1 MKPFAAALVVVAIAT
16 AAFSSEAA
24 DLLQHHGLANGAN
37 CVTVSA
43 NDSSARTEPCQA
55 GDSQLFELYANRML
69 RSNVNGGRCLEYS
82 TSDGSVRAAKCED
95 GKWEQMWRVRYDD
108 TIIPMGFGISGK
120 CLDGEGAGAGAGSM
134 RALALAPCDATRP
147 SQIFRS
153 SILTPDRGV
162 TLSFDGKCLS
172 SPWSASD
179 PTPSSYACHQDFN
192 QVWSYT
198 ADDELRVFGDRCLQ
212 HDVATLT
219 TVAIAACDGSSKQ
232 KWDVDSTTGRVMP
245 QWSMARCLDLSTSPP
260 TLAYCGS
267 GIPPSAVLDAY
278 GLILAREGRLRRTL
292 MRASS
297 LSNRLECMAASDSAV
312 TLSPCRA
319 DAPFWWEFA
328 SGMAVKVAGN
338 KCLDFAQS
346 GDRLHMVT
354 ASCNQQDSQKW
365 NWDARTGAIS
375 SPHPLAH
382 GKCVTYS
389 AGGNSLDSNPQQLT
403 LDACNP
409 FDPKPT
415 QLFRPKP
422 FSQFPPP
429 SRAVAQN
436 AYCSQRSSRAAD
448 IGLIRD
454 TLFYH
459 NDMSYLVPSTLTGR
473 EASSYYSSVVFDSL
487 SVVLGQQTG
496 ALKEGWLVE
505 LLQRSTDGVRVLIDL
520 AELMCVVRERDA
532 ELQPKITA
540 WFNTNSR
547 EPNTRLLEEANFLR
561 MAALQLQLA
570 SLPATSVLVR
580 VFSDSVATSVSKRLD
595 SLASVDAVIRYVT
608 SEDMVWFAKLLQPVC
623 SAQPQLKI
631 CSPLQWSRLVS
642 ARKDLLEVV
651 DAAVNASGK
660 TNELMTPEVNLK
672 ADAFV
677 QVYRAGLGKDSP
689 IDAKTWTA
697 FAQYVVFGSSK
708 PVTKYSIAELLR
720 TTTKKEMV
728 LVLALWPFFSS
739 DDMAAWGPYYTAL
752 SDQLHD
758 ERRRELERI
767 VYRSQVMTL
776 EAYMDGRLS
785 DTALLVTNL
794 LPRIC
799 SRFLAQAF
807 RVCGLAKFHTL
818 TSVRAEL
825 QRAIKAADGA
835 VTTEIETMAAQFVQ
849 VFGAN
854 AAAPEEDKLWTLTAL
869 RLLFNSVELM
879 IYPPKTLL
887 ASARIDGFLLSYVV
901 SVAHFNAINKLIN
914 DRDVDGMAAYVHVNS
929 SSSDLAVLGKSV
941 LPRLCFNPNN
951 PEFSVCKLME
961 FYTGLQ
967 QVVTF
972 EKSRFATVVPL
983 AELAEVD
990 VRKQLDVIDQENK
1003 HFEVINA
1010 IQDSANQIGKKI
1022 QEESDKIQDVIKL
1035 ESAAIRADIDAST
1048 KVLFDKMGEEG
1059 RALQAAIDASTR
1071 DLEQA
1076 IGAAADVIRQDIARN
1091 TKLLYEK
1098 MDDEARALQNSI
1110 TENTR
1115 KLSQQIGAEAA
1126 TTRSLIKDS
1135 TDKLYNKLDAE
1146 GKAIR
1151 GKIDQATEKLYTK
1164 IGEEGRS
1171 IRNKID
1177 ESTDKLYQ
1185 KIGDEGVKTRD
1196 KIDASTR
1203 ELTGVI
1209 NASTSK
1215 LEGKIDA
1222 STGKIVGTFKT
1233 GFTALA
1239 DYYKSDAKVNVA
1251 QLQKN
1256 IRMSIETTDKLIKK
1270 ISDSMKPFTAE
1281 MMRAVDLMKGVAD
1294 AQSVFLALESS
1305 AAALEVAAEIANNC
1319 NPFKLLF
1326 SGFHPEKA
1334 LQAAAK
1340 VEETIGKIQVHDA
1353 DTKEL
1358 VRRGKKVGEQTDEME
1373 AIVKEF
1379 SSMSKSIAEIG
1390 TLIKNLATG
1399 DLTPEESS
1407 ELVDSLLEAYE
1418 SFDGD
1423 VTQTQLTVLQ
1433 DELNSLIDHI
1443 LSMIEKVPSAGPIAS
1458 ALQATRNAR
1467 SQAGAVFAAMG
1478 ETYSELNAQFEKLG
1492 QAARAAANANAAN
1505 HLGTVASNMGRR
1517 RLQGSASS
1525 SSFKPFYSMAYAG
1538 LSKLFMQYK
1547 IQQAAFQFCKFYE
1560 YKLGGIAPSMCG
1572 NTKFYTPSDIQK
1584 MLQELMDSFRSSS
1597 KYSQRETDDATQAPD
1612 MTDAAR
1618 LAEPQERVR
1627 IEFLGAVEI
1636 DARGVVSFVQEL
1648 DGVPEDG
1655 WCEVQSTWS
1664 RQPPTSLSQWQTTAQ
1679 LQCDRRVVDYLCQR
1693 FSKPVRYTSRGE
1705 VLTVRCRRVHHGT
1718 LTSDPVMPSTAKH
1731 QRDPAAGDEYG
1742 EPPIEQTRPTAL
1754 PRAMVIDLLDCLG
1767 DDIARVH
1774 DAFMAH
1780 AEGESPPRLTL
1791 LSVCHTL
1798 DQLCLK
1804 QWSQKGKRRENE
1816 TENHVESLRCSMPK
1830 LRHLLTRMIKR
1841 RALSLVR
1848 LPERGDV
1855 ACIGYTDFIACYVA
1869 FQSSVIAA
1877 PAPRST
1883 RKMRRKSTDV
1893 PAFRAAFPEGAE
1905 STGDDEHGH
1914 AIAPQVSQRSDTE
1927 ERGGSGRKTAGSQRS
1942 RPRMSTRH
1950 ASSRKHSVPG
1960 SQDSSGT
1967 QSPALFMRESTTA
1980 ARQHLASSASRT
1992 RPAKQSVG
2000 DASVGSSSQKLA
2012 QWRAPMRP
2020 GQSCAARDD
2029 PWQPYSSAS
2038 GSNNNNNEDDDD
2050 FVIVEDQLRGR
2061 HLQEYMQSHQALPPH
2076 TTKAEQNPTRRS
2088 RFVQPS
2094 SSRFPAELEPF
2105 IGDPEESDDP
2115 NLVGPLQFD
2124 RPPSRQRH
2132 AFPTNLLDPHQQSIP
2147 TIQEHS
2153 NNQNT
2158 HQWFHAPPQVDGL
2171 ISSMS
2176 RFEAMDAETAIANT
2190 PLFESDDLMAITQ
2203 LSDLRLDDFLGDVV
2217 APIAHSVALGQSKPP
2232 SSSSALK
2239 TSLGEDFLSL
2249 FAQH

>member
-82 TSDGSVRAAKCED
+82 TSDGSVRAAKCEG

-219 TVAIAACDGSSKQ
+219 IVAIAACDGSSKQ

-540 WFNTNSR
+540 WFNANSC

-739 DDMAAWGPYYTAL
+739 DDMAAWGPHYTAL

-799 SRFLAQAF
+799 SRFSAQAF
-807 RVCGLAKFHTL
+807 RVCGLTKFHTL

-849 VFGAN
+849 VLGAN

-869 RLLFNSVELM
+869 RLLFNSVELT

-887 ASARIDGFLLSYVV
+887 ASARIDGFLLSYVVFTAYNKGVSAVLPAFTFLVDQV

-941 LPRLCFNPNN
+941 LPRLCYNPNN

-1126 TTRSLIKDS
+1126 ATRSLIKDS

-1222 STGKIVGTFKT
+1222 SAGKIVGTFKT

-1256 IRMSIETTDKLIKK
+1256 IQMSIETTDKLIKK

-1584 MLQELMDSFRSSS
+1584 MLKMVRFESTDKDSEISAIKNASNCCAKDEYYAHGNS
-1597 KYSQRETDDATQAPD
+1597 KYSQRETDDATQAHD

-1679 LQCDRRVVDYLCQR
+1679 LQCDRCVVDYLCQR

-1705 VLTVRCRRVHHGT
+1705 VLTVRCRRVYHGT
-1718 LTSDPVMPSTAKH
+1718 LTSDLVMPSTANN

-1742 EPPIEQTRPTAL
+1742 EPPIEQTRPTTL

-1774 DAFMAH
+1774 DTFMAH

-1798 DQLCLK
+1798 DQLCMK

-1869 FQSSVIAA
+1869 FQSSV
-1877 PAPRST
+1877 
-1883 RKMRRKSTDV
+1883 
-1893 PAFRAAFPEGAE
+1893 
-1905 STGDDEHGH
+1905 
-1914 AIAPQVSQRSDTE
+1914 
-1927 ERGGSGRKTAGSQRS
+1927 
-1942 RPRMSTRH
+1942 
-1950 ASSRKHSVPG
+1950 
-1960 SQDSSGT
+1960 
-1967 QSPALFMRESTTA
+1967 
-1980 ARQHLASSASRT
+1980 
-1992 RPAKQSVG
+1992 
-2000 DASVGSSSQKLA
+2000 
-2012 QWRAPMRP
+2012 
-2020 GQSCAARDD
+2020 
-2029 PWQPYSSAS
+2029 SAS

-2061 HLQEYMQSHQALPPH
+2061 HLQDYMQSHQALPPH

-2190 PLFESDDLMAITQ
+2190 PLFESDDLMAVTQ